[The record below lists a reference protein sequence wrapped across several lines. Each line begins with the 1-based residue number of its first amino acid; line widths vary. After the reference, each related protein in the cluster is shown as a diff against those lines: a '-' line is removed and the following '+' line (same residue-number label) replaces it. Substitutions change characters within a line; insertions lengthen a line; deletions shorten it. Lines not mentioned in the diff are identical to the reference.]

1 MTQGVLLFAH
11 NSEEVNYG
19 VMAVWMSERITRY
32 LGKSVSLVTD
42 EYTIQSLKGIGI
54 DPKKYF
60 DYIIINDCDTT
71 QSRKLSGETII
82 FKNIDRADAYDLT
95 PYDETLVLDT
105 DIAIMSDR
113 LNTVWGSCD
122 DILIS
127 NKSLDILDRSHPEFA
142 YLKDHGIEFQ
152 WATEFYF
159 KKSEVA
165 EDFFKKC
172 KHIRDN
178 YSWYSILYGMGNY
191 PLRNDHIWSI
201 AIHEAGIDFNQIP
214 RVLRYATD
222 NDEIVELGT
231 DRVLFG
237 AKVNDSKVRLANV
250 RDQDVH
256 IMNKFELIVLS
267 AIELGV
273 ML

>member
-1 MTQGVLLFAH
+1 MTQGILLFAH

-42 EYTIQSLKGIGI
+42 DYTVQSLRGIGI

-60 DYIIINDCDTT
+60 DNVIINDCNTT
-71 QSRKLSGETII
+71 QSRRLSGENII
-82 FKNIDRADAYDLT
+82 FKNLDRVDAYDLT

-113 LNTVWGSCD
+113 LNAVWGSSD

-127 NKSLDILDRSHPEFA
+127 NKSRDILDRSHPEFD

-159 KKSEVA
+159 QKSEVA
-165 EDFFKKC
+165 EEFFNKC

-178 YSWYSILYGMGNY
+178 YNWYSILYGMGNY
-191 PLRNDHIWSI
+191 PVRNDHIWSI
-201 AIHEAGIDFNQIP
+201 AIHESGIDFNQIP

-222 NDEIVELGT
+222 KDEIIELGT
-231 DRVLFG
+231 DRALLAV
-237 AKVNDSKVRLANV
+237 KVNDNKVRLANV
-250 RDQDVH
+250 RDQDIH
-256 IMNKFELIVLS
+256 LMNKFELIVLS

>member
-19 VMAVWMSERITRY
+19 VMAVWMSERITQY

-42 EYTIQSLKGIGI
+42 DYTIQSLKGIGI

-60 DYIIINDCDTT
+60 DYIIIKECNTW
-71 QSRKLSGETII
+71 QKRRLSGENII
-82 FKNIDRADAYDLT
+82 FKNLDRVDAYDLT

-105 DIAIMSDR
+105 DIALMSDR
-113 LNTVWGSCD
+113 LNTVWGSSD
-122 DILIS
+122 GILIS
-127 NKSLDILDRSHPEFA
+127 NKSRDILDRLHPEFD
-142 YLKDHGIEFQ
+142 YLKDHGIEFH

-159 KKSEVA
+159 QKSEVA
-165 EDFFKKC
+165 EEFFSKC

-191 PLRNDHIWSI
+191 PVRNDHIWSI
-201 AIHEAGIDFNQIP
+201 AIHESGIDFNRIP

-222 NDEIVELGT
+222 KDEIVELGT
-231 DRVLFG
+231 DRALLAV
-237 AKVNDSKVRLANV
+237 KVNDDKVRLANV
-250 RDQDVH
+250 RDQDIH
-256 IMNKFELIVLS
+256 LMNKFELIVLS

>member
-1 MTQGVLLFAH
+1 MTQGILLFAH

-42 EYTIQSLKGIGI
+42 DYTVQSLRGIGI

-60 DYIIINDCDTT
+60 DNVIINDCNTT
-71 QSRKLSGETII
+71 QSRRLSGENII
-82 FKNIDRADAYDLT
+82 FKNLDRVDAYDLT

-113 LNTVWGSCD
+113 LNAVWGSSD

-127 NKSLDILDRSHPEFA
+127 NKSRDILDRSHPEFD

-159 KKSEVA
+159 QKSEVA
-165 EDFFKKC
+165 EEFFNKC

-178 YSWYSILYGMGNY
+178 YNWYSILYGMGNY
-191 PLRNDHIWSI
+191 PVRNDHIWSI
-201 AIHEAGIDFNQIP
+201 AIHESGIDFNRIP

-222 NDEIVELGT
+222 KDEIVELGT
-231 DRVLFG
+231 DRALLAV
-237 AKVNDSKVRLANV
+237 KVNDNKVRLANV
-250 RDQDVH
+250 RDQDIH
-256 IMNKFELIVLS
+256 LMNKFELIVLS